1 MDFLSRKLRAAAEPA
16 RTEDAQRIVH
26 REIEISVEREWI
38 SVIARGQSEGDT
50 PAAAGGEPEPERM
63 LRRLPLTKRE

>member
-1 MDFLSRKLRAAAEPA
+1 MDFLSRKLRRAGPA
-16 RTEDAQRIVH
+16 RTEEAQRIVH

-38 SVIARGQSEGDT
+38 SVIARGRSEGDMPA
-50 PAAAGGEPEPERM
+50 PAAGAPEPERT

>member
-1 MDFLSRKLRAAAEPA
+1 MDFLSRKLRPAEPA
-16 RTEDAQRIVH
+16 RTEEAQRIVH

-38 SVIARGQSEGDT
+38 SVTARGHTEGDAQV
-50 PAAAGGEPEPERM
+50 PAGEGSEPEQR

>member
-1 MDFLSRKLRAAAEPA
+1 MDFLSRKLRPAEPA
-16 RTEDAQRIVH
+16 RTEEARRIVH

-38 SVIARGQSEGDT
+38 SVTARGQTEGDAQA
-50 PAAAGGEPEPERM
+50 PAGGKPEPERT